1 MFLDVTRLM
10 CEICPEM
17 HALAKMDKKG
27 KNSPNFNEHVM
38 TKQRG
43 ALKLAL
49 STKVGILA
57 KMAELAN
64 KRQIVNKISNE
75 MAKDRF

>member
-1 MFLDVTRLM
+1 M

-27 KNSPNFNEHVM
+27 KTSPDFNEHVM

-49 STKVGILA
+49 LTKEVILA

-64 KRQIVNKISNE
+64 KRQIVKKYI
-75 MAKDRF
+75 K

>member
-1 MFLDVTRLM
+1 M

-49 STKVGILA
+49 LTKEVILA
-57 KMAELAN
+57 KIAELAN
-64 KRQIVNKISNE
+64 KRQIVKKYI
-75 MAKDRF
+75 K